1 MWTGPIA
8 KRLLEN
14 FLHIIEGDDHENLE
28 DPRVREIAVG
38 MEINCYACA
47 KL

>member
-1 MWTGPIA
+1 MV
-8 KRLLEN
+8 L
-14 FLHIIEGDDHENLE
+14 IEEHVINHSGGIVMRKWNR
-28 DPRVREIAVG
+28 PTIVEIAVG